1 MAINVTTEILEKLF
15 IYALTA
21 ERLTKYIHNTIVVD
35 ALTKSINK
43 ISRVVAG
50 LLGKPVALKLM
61 EDPTQGVGGAFNFAN
76 ALDDLRQ
83 LVMRADTLANA
94 TESLFEK
101 VVWVEID
108 GDSRRLEH
116 LAHLIGATAE
126 AAREAM
132 ELGDTLAVKFVTR
145 PMERSG
151 AS

>member
-1 MAINVTTEILEKLF
+1 
-15 IYALTA
+15 
-21 ERLTKYIHNTIVVD
+21 
-35 ALTKSINK
+35 
-43 ISRVVAG
+43 
-50 LLGKPVALKLM
+50 
-61 EDPTQGVGGAFNFAN
+61 
-76 ALDDLRQ
+76 
-83 LVMRADTLANA
+83 MRADTLANA

-126 AAREAM
+126 AVRGAM

-145 PMERSG
+145 PMARSG

>member
-1 MAINVTTEILEKLF
+1 MAIKITTEILETIFK
-15 IYALTA
+15 YATIA
-21 ERLTKYIHNTIVVD
+21 ERLTDYIHDTIVVD

-43 ISRVVAG
+43 ISRIVAG
-50 LLGKPVALKLM
+50 LLGKPAALKLA
-61 EDPTQGVGGAFNFAN
+61 EEPTQSGEVAFNFAD

-108 GDSRRLEH
+108 GDSRRIEH
-116 LAHLIGATAE
+116 LAHLIGATSE
-126 AAREAM
+126 AVREAM
-132 ELGDTLAVKFVTR
+132 EVGDTLAVKFVTR
-145 PMERSG
+145 PTERSG

>member
-1 MAINVTTEILEKLF
+1 MAIKITTEILETLF
-15 IYALTA
+15 KYATIA
-21 ERLTKYIHNTIVVD
+21 ERLTEYIHDTIVVD
-35 ALTKSINK
+35 ALTKSINM
-43 ISRVVAG
+43 ISRIVAG
-50 LLGKPVALKLM
+50 LLGRPAALKLA
-61 EDPTQGVGGAFNFAN
+61 EEPTQGGEIAFNFAN

-116 LAHLIGATAE
+116 LAHLIGATSE
-126 AAREAM
+126 AVREAM
-132 ELGDTLAVKFVTR
+132 EVGDTLAVKFVTR
-145 PMERSG
+145 LTERSG

>member
-15 IYALTA
+15 LYALTA

-61 EDPTQGVGGAFNFAN
+61 EDSAQGVEGAFNFAN

-126 AAREAM
+126 VAREAM
-132 ELGDTLAVKFVTR
+132 ELGDTLAVKLVTR